1 MKNFKRVF
9 TAVATLLA
17 VVVMAVTLAACADKA
32 GSIKKAFEKQG
43 YTITTVKAE
52 DSAWLQSNLSEE
64 QKKNINDYEV
74 FTCSKQGE
82 IFIDGKSA
90 TVIKFPSKDDI
101 IEAIGQDKYD
111 NAVDTGYVN
120 GNCYLVLPLGLNPDV
135 IVDIF
140 KNA

>member
-17 VVVMAVTLAACADKA
+17 VVVMAVMLAACADKA

-52 DSAWLQSNLSEE
+52 DSAELQEMLTEE
-64 QKKNINDYEV
+64 QKKDINKYEV
-74 FTCSKQGE
+74 FTCTKKNGFTDSHVAMVFKY
-82 IFIDGKSA
+82 
-90 TVIKFPSKDDI
+90 PSKDEI
-101 IEAIGQDKYD
+101 IKSIGQEEYD
-111 NAVDTGYVN
+111 EAVDSGFVN
-120 GNCYLVLPLGLNPDV
+120 GNCFLTFTLDKDV
-135 IVDIF
+135 IDIF